1 MPFRAAVMKIALHR
15 FVNLLSGSKRQ
26 TGEVFLYM
34 AEVFLLLRLVWGGC
48 RSAEGR
54 GAAFFE
60 KVGTCFLLSGG
71 KNFSGGGPFCSDR
84 HDRLLRQRTTGFGAF
99 PAGGILLRGA
109 CKNRPTCSCRNA
121 GRCFHDVENQ
131 MFLGVGLQHYCKP
144 ALPETGCR
152 RT

>member
-34 AEVFLLLRLVWGGC
+34 AEVFLLLRLVWAVAGVRKGGAPPFLKK
-48 RSAEGR
+48 SAHVSFR
-54 GAAFFE
+54 AAGKIFQ
-60 KVGTCFLLSGG
+60 VAGLLV
-71 KNFSGGGPFCSDR
+71 SDR
-84 HDRLLRQRTTGFGAF
+84 HERLLRQRTTGFGAS

>member
-84 HDRLLRQRTTGFGAF
+84 HDRLW
-99 PAGGILLRGA
+99 GIPGRRDTA
-109 CKNRPTCSCRNA
+109 A
-121 GRCFHDVENQ
+121 GRVQKPTDVF
-131 MFLGVGLQHYCKP
+131 M
-144 ALPETGCR
+144 PECR
-152 RT
+152 PLLS

>member
-34 AEVFLLLRLVWGGC
+34 AEAFLLLRLVWGGC

-71 KNFSGGGPFCSDR
+71 KIFRWRSFWFPTG
-84 HDRLLRQRTTGFGAF
+84 TTGFGAS

-109 CKNRPTCSCRNA
+109 CKNRPTCSSRNA
-121 GRCFHDVENQ
+121 GCCFHDVENQ

>member
-1 MPFRAAVMKIALHR
+1 MKIALHR

-26 TGEVFLYM
+26 TGEVFCIWPRCFSFFGWYG
-34 AEVFLLLRLVWGGC
+34 AVAGVRKGGAPPFLKKSAHVSFQPAGKIFQVAGLLV
-48 RSAEGR
+48 
-54 GAAFFE
+54 
-60 KVGTCFLLSGG
+60 
-71 KNFSGGGPFCSDR
+71 SDR
-84 HDRLLRQRTTGFGAF
+84 HERLLRQRTTGFGAS